1 MEQQHPREKDNP
13 AQMDSI
19 KCPHCAHDVQFPFEA
34 RYTICRNCRQRLDLP
49 SQFAFLRGLAAF
61 EEGQAIVQAVNPK
74 KKKNLTKF
82 NETYRTALN
91 LFMEAYSSLQV
102 AFQARLGE
110 VQRQVGVEMMAS
122 MSQEFMKHLMVS
134 GLEVSYWNSIMVEQT
149 AQIEYDGLKEKLRQK
164 KGSIILRLRWVL
176 RQRQLRNKLQ
186 EINTKIKALEN
197 QIAFVDIPVARNSK
211 WKP

>member
-19 KCPHCAHDVQFPFEA
+19 KCPHCAHDVRFPFEA
-34 RYTICRNCRQRLDLP
+34 RYVICDNCRQRLDLA

-61 EEGQAIVQAVNPK
+61 DEGQAIVQAVNPK

-82 NETYRTALN
+82 NDTYKTALN

-110 VQRQVGVEMMAS
+110 VQRPDSAE
-122 MSQEFMKHLMVS
+122 
-134 GLEVSYWNSIMVEQT
+134 
-149 AQIEYDGLKEKLRQK
+149 LKANPRSRSAKLRVYLK
-164 KGSIILRLRWVL
+164 VRRGNADSG
-176 RQRQLRNKLQ
+176 
-186 EINTKIKALEN
+186 
-197 QIAFVDIPVARNSK
+197 
-211 WKP
+211 